1 MKGYGDQAMKQSAT
15 EKTVQF
21 VIVALLILLCVS
33 VIYPFLYMLA
43 ISLNEGTDAAKG
55 GVYLFP
61 RAFTLTNYELVLG
74 NEVIRQSFL
83 ITVLRTVVGTVGG
96 LLVTLLVAFGLSY
109 RRLPMRSTILTYI
122 LLTILFSGG
131 LVPLYIQLNNLGLL
145 NTFWVYILPNLFS
158 VWNMFVMLKFIQGM
172 PEALIESAE
181 LDGANPPRV
190 LFNVIVPLSKPM
202 LAALGLFTAVGHWND
217 WFAGAFYVS
226 DQSLIPVQ
234 TFLQQLLSASDI
246 SAVLGS
252 NTNQEAIARSSQSQN
267 VTLMSIKM
275 AVVMVSAIPILC
287 VYPFL
292 QKYFVKGVLVGSV
305 KG

>member
-1 MKGYGDQAMKQSAT
+1 MKQSAS
-15 EKTVQF
+15 EKIGQF

-74 NEVIRQSFL
+74 NEVIRHSFL
-83 ITVLRTVVGTVGG
+83 ITVLRTVVGTVAG
-96 LLVTLLVAFGLSY
+96 LFITLLVAFGLSY
-109 RRLPMRSTILTYI
+109 RKIPMRSTILTYI

-131 LVPLYIQLNNLGLL
+131 LVPFYIQLNNLGLL
-145 NTFWVYILPNLFS
+145 NTFWVYILPGLFS

-181 LDGANPPRV
+181 LDGANPPRI
-190 LFNVIVPLSKPM
+190 LFHVVVPLSKPM

-217 WFAGAFYVS
+217 WFAGAFFVS

-267 VTLMSIKM
+267 ITLMSIKM